1 VGDLHFPYRAP
12 IMRTMFDFATFPIL
26 AADRLILRELTRDDS
41 DAMVAIFGLPEMY
54 RFLNQPLVDTP
65 EKAIDLI
72 EWFLGKFQAHEF
84 VTWAIT
90 LRSDGRLIGVC
101 GTYAHDEENKRI
113 EIGYHIVP
121 SLWGQ
126 GYATE
131 AARAIIGWS
140 FDNLDI
146 HRIEADCTEGN
157 IGSEL
162 VMLKCG
168 FKQEGLLRESC
179 WEHERFVNIKKFG
192 LLRRE
197 WAAAG

>member
-1 VGDLHFPYRAP
+1 
-12 IMRTMFDFATFPIL
+12 MFDFATFPTL
-26 AADRLILRELTRDDS
+26 TTERLILRELSRDDT

-72 EWFLGKFQAHEF
+72 DWFVGKFAAHEF

-90 LRSDGRLIGVC
+90 LDGKLIGVC
-101 GTYAHDEENKRI
+101 GTYAHDDENKRI

-121 SLWGQ
+121 TLWGQ

-131 AARAIIGWS
+131 AARAIIAWS
-140 FDNLDI
+140 FANLDI

-168 FKQEGLLRESC
+168 FTQEGLLRESC

-197 WAAAG
+197 WAAG